1 MSCISTGRRFTGVLH
16 VAKGV
21 PVKSS
26 LVWCDAIGADNSAPA
41 EGLSGGLPGGYSGA
55 ADTSLGG
62 VVATERP
69 QRLDQIGDAV
79 GARRPRCGGRGSS
92 GVFARVRKFGWV
104 QPDGDTQRFMV
115 VPDSSA
121 VYLIVADPEQ
131 DKSKVSDE
139 WMGSVAVDATDV
151 VEDGPAEKPL
161 PGSED
166 GMCYASDDYL
176 NSVAQS
182 AESGEASEVESAAEQ
197 ERLDAELPSRQP
209 GFMDPVTPE
218 DAAGQQRN
226 RERME
231 QEETRAAT
239 QRRGRGVKTEEEA
252 LQEASTG
259 RGLPVERDL
268 GSATPRNG
276 HGVCQLSD
284 EGDPI
289 TRNAN
294 GDLEDVYPVGTPDG
308 VTKTVYPNGSITVTE
323 GNRQTRYHQAP
334 EQVEHGR
341 QDLKGP
347 AGVPLEPVPVATP
360 SEPVASTQP
369 AQSKKQTTTS
379 GAAPQ
384 SNEPEKGISLGDT
397 AGDIATVAGAAGEGL
412 EKETE
417 SPGRHR
423 DPAGNLPGDN
433 QTWQYIGKVA
443 KGAGKARDVIS
454 GRQAVIDAYH
464 DPDHVGFYIG
474 ETAGEV
480 LGGSAAPVTIPLGA
494 AIGAYVGSKA
504 GEPAGRAIGDS
515 IDEELNEN

>member
-16 VAKGV
+16 VVKGV

-26 LVWCDAIGADNSAPA
+26 LVWCDAIGAGNSAPA
-41 EGLSGGLPGGYSGA
+41 GGLSGGLPGGCSGA

-62 VVATERP
+62 VGATERP
-69 QRLDQIGDAV
+69 QSLDQIGDAV

-92 GVFARVRKFGWV
+92 GVFARVHKFGWV

-121 VYLIVADPEQ
+121 VYPIVADSEQ

-139 WMGSVAVDATDV
+139 SVGSVAVDATDV

-209 GFMDPVTPE
+209 GFMGPVTPE

-231 QEETRAAT
+231 QEDTRAAA

-259 RGLPVERDL
+259 RELPVERDP
-268 GSATPRNG
+268 GSATPGNG
-276 HGVCQLSD
+276 HGVCQLSA

-289 TRNAN
+289 TRSAN
-294 GDLEDVYPVGTPDG
+294 GDFEDVYPVGTPDG
-308 VTKTVYPNGSITVTE
+308 VTKTVYPNGSITVTK
-323 GNRQTRYHQAP
+323 GNKQTRYHQAP
-334 EQVEHGR
+334 EQVEPGELVIESETYDREKNETRQVFRRGDRLVEQVKPGR
-341 QDLKGP
+341 QDLNGP
-347 AGVPLEPVPVATP
+347 ADVPLEPVPVATP
-360 SEPVASTQP
+360 TEPVASTQP
-369 AQSKKQTTTS
+369 AQTQDQTTTS
-379 GAAPQ
+379 GAVAQ
-384 SNEPEKGISLGDT
+384 SNEQETGISLGDT
-397 AGDIATVAGAAGEGL
+397 AGDVATVAGGAGKGL
-412 EKETE
+412 ENETE
-417 SPGRHR
+417 NPGRHR
-423 DPAGNLPGDN
+423 DPSGNLPGDN
-433 QTWQYIGKVA
+433 
-443 KGAGKARDVIS
+443 
-454 GRQAVIDAYH
+454 
-464 DPDHVGFYIG
+464 
-474 ETAGEV
+474 
-480 LGGSAAPVTIPLGA
+480 
-494 AIGAYVGSKA
+494 
-504 GEPAGRAIGDS
+504 
-515 IDEELNEN
+515 